1 MKNIIKLLFISLL
14 VTGCVNQEQ
23 QKDIIKTKVLK
34 QQEIAYITNQREIK
48 LPETIKEPQEP
59 INQEQDLSVIKNNHL
74 IVIDAGHQAHGN
86 SEQEPIGP
94 GASETKAKVTT
105 GATGV
110 GTGKLESVIN
120 LEVAIKLQQK
130 LETSGYQVK
139 MIRTNQDVNIS
150 NRERAMIANDS
161 NCAAFIRLHC
171 NSADSSSVSGTLTMA
186 PSLNNPYCS
195 QIAKASYNLSKC
207 IVDNICSQTGSRN
220 RGVMISDTMSG
231 INWCTVPVTIVEM
244 GFLSNYEEDKL
255 LSESSYQ
262 DKIVDGIVKGIN
274 AYME

>member
-1 MKNIIKLLFISLL
+1 M
-14 VTGCVNQEQ
+14 
-23 QKDIIKTKVLK
+23 
-34 QQEIAYITNQREIK
+34 
-48 LPETIKEPQEP
+48 
-59 INQEQDLSVIKNNHL
+59 
-74 IVIDAGHQAHGN
+74 
-86 SEQEPIGP
+86 
-94 GASETKAKVTT
+94 
-105 GATGV
+105 
-110 GTGKLESVIN
+110 IN

>member
-14 VTGCVNQEQ
+14 VTGCVNQVQ

-59 INQEQDLSVIKNNHL
+59 INQEQDLPVIKNNHL

-94 GASETKAKVTT
+94 GASKTKAKVTT

-110 GTGKLESVIN
+110 CTGKLESVIN